1 MERLP
6 RDFVARMN
14 GQLKE
19 EAEAFWDAFEEA
31 PHFGIR
37 VNTGKLSAREAAGKL
52 PFPLRPIPWTENGF
66 YLEQDV
72 PVARHPYYFAGLYYI
87 QEPSAML
94 PAALLPVRPDDRVL
108 DLCAA
113 PGGKATELA
122 SRLTGGGLLVAND
135 VSAGRA
141 GALLKN
147 LTLWGA
153 PNICITVETPQ
164 RLLES
169 FGCYFDKILVDA
181 PCSGEGMFRKDGSLI
196 SAWKKKGSSG
206 YTPLQKEILSA
217 AVRMLK
223 PGGMLLYSTCT
234 FSPEEDEDV
243 VYDAL
248 RRNPELELLPVPMM
262 DGFCGGIAS
271 TDRFGSYAEA
281 LTRCVRIYP
290 HRVDGEGHFLAL
302 LQKKGQS
309 SRGNTYYAESAA
321 HTGTI
326 PKSVPDLLSVFS
338 CRKSQTAAR
347 IKGWRW
353 KQFGE
358 KWLLVPPQP
367 LPSSLRYLRT
377 GLLAGTLKNGRF
389 EPSQALAML
398 PDAPLFFRF
407 LDLSAED
414 ERIIR
419 YLKGE
424 SLELTEAECSG
435 PGLAEADGCLPD
447 WVLLC
452 VDGYGLGWCRLSGGR
467 LKNKYYPGWRMQ

>member
-1 MERLP
+1 M
-6 RDFVARMN
+6 
-14 GQLKE
+14 
-19 EAEAFWDAFEEA
+19 
-31 PHFGIR
+31 
-37 VNTGKLSAREAAGKL
+37 
-52 PFPLRPIPWTENGF
+52 
-66 YLEQDV
+66 
-72 PVARHPYYFAGLYYI
+72 
-87 QEPSAML
+87 
-94 PAALLPVRPDDRVL
+94 
-108 DLCAA
+108 
-113 PGGKATELA
+113 
-122 SRLTGGGLLVAND
+122 
-135 VSAGRA
+135 
-141 GALLKN
+141 
-147 LTLWGA
+147 
-153 PNICITVETPQ
+153 
-164 RLLES
+164 
-169 FGCYFDKILVDA
+169 
-181 PCSGEGMFRKDGSLI
+181 
-196 SAWKKKGSSG
+196 
-206 YTPLQKEILSA
+206 
-217 AVRMLK
+217 
-223 PGGMLLYSTCT
+223 
-234 FSPEEDEDV
+234 
-243 VYDAL
+243 YDAL

-398 PDAPLFFRF
+398 PDAPLFSGFWIFRPRMNAS
-407 LDLSAED
+407 SA
-414 ERIIR
+414 
-419 YLKGE
+419 
-424 SLELTEAECSG
+424 T
-435 PGLAEADGCLPD
+435 
-447 WVLLC
+447 
-452 VDGYGLGWCRLSGGR
+452 
-467 LKNKYYPGWRMQ
+467 